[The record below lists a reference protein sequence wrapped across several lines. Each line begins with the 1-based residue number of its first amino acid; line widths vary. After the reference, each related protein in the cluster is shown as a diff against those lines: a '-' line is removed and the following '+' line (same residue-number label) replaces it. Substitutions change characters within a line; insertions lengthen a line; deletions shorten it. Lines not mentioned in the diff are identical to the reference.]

1 MNGISKETFRELEN
15 DRERTDIIF
24 DLLKDLF
31 DCSCKTDERVERL
44 ERKFERKKRVD
55 SAVAAGGGLVGGFIA
70 WISSTF
76 INK

>member
-1 MNGISKETFRELEN
+1 MNGISRETFDTL
-15 DRERTDIIF
+15 DDAGKFGVIF
-24 DLLKDLF
+24 DYLKLNHECACDT
-31 DCSCKTDERVERL
+31 KTKLETL
-44 ERKFERKKRVD
+44 ERRFERKKRVD